1 VVARSTSPN
10 PTSTACGPGRGGLAC
25 CLVPNCRS
33 HASPEH
39 LDGTVIVAV
48 VAVGVVQVPVD
59 EVVDMVAV
67 WHRLMPTT
75 GAVLVA
81 GLVAVAMM
89 VGSAAIGILRTE
101 FQDMLL
107 DEHGTG
113 WMVNVTVVKVID
125 MPLVLDRGV
134 AAACS
139 VLVASIG
146 MDGRRAHK
154 PMVSLIN
161 LRLNLTFD

>member
-1 VVARSTSPN
+1 
-10 PTSTACGPGRGGLAC
+10 
-25 CLVPNCRS
+25 
-33 HASPEH
+33 
-39 LDGTVIVAV
+39 VIVAV

-101 FQDMLL
+101 FQ
-107 DEHGTG
+107 
-113 WMVNVTVVKVID
+113 
-125 MPLVLDRGV
+125 
-134 AAACS
+134 
-139 VLVASIG
+139 SIPN
-146 MDGRRAHK
+146 A
-154 PMVSLIN
+154 VCFL
-161 LRLNLTFD
+161 

>member
-1 VVARSTSPN
+1 
-10 PTSTACGPGRGGLAC
+10 
-25 CLVPNCRS
+25 
-33 HASPEH
+33 
-39 LDGTVIVAV
+39 VIVAV

-154 PMVSLIN
+154 LWFP
-161 LRLNLTFD
+161 

>member
-1 VVARSTSPN
+1 
-10 PTSTACGPGRGGLAC
+10 
-25 CLVPNCRS
+25 
-33 HASPEH
+33 
-39 LDGTVIVAV
+39 VIVAV

-59 EVVDMVAV
+59 EVIDMVAV

-89 VGSAAIGILRTE
+89 VGSAAIGILRAE
-101 FQDMLL
+101 FQNMLL

-125 MPLVLDRGV
+125 MPFVLDRCV
-134 AAACS
+134 AAACT
-139 VLVASIG
+139 VLVTSIR
-146 MDGRRAHK
+146 MDVGCAHRF
-154 PMVSLIN
+154 P
-161 LRLNLTFD
+161 